1 MAPLDISAYFEQTKI
16 CRRIENYD
24 WNTKIPQRDYYHHW
38 IDDGLCR
45 ENSRAGQYERLQ
57 RRQGHMTNDSPTH
70 ILARLEIGFR
80 TDAAHLKALEADLAV
95 TLQNARNFGR
105 EHGSPEDWNTNWHRQ
120 WDNVEEILRQIKVL
134 VNEMDGAIES
144 SDHERFKKVLET
156 WETFQFEDVKLV
168 EALSVIRTQV
178 TKLNAAVRNDWNLLA
193 RTLESHFETIHAC
206 AQALRIK
213 LELLKENSRREVDQ
227 HVQAVLAKLPN
238 RVPTD
243 ELDAG
248 KCEQAYREA
257 AAELKLERHKFT
269 GFLDVVKGL
278 LLWNEST
285 SERAGKNLTNEV
297 LHH

>member
-1 MAPLDISAYFEQTKI
+1 MI
-16 CRRIENYD
+16 N
-24 WNTKIPQRDYYHHW
+24 
-38 IDDGLCR
+38 
-45 ENSRAGQYERLQ
+45 ER
-57 RRQGHMTNDSPTH
+57 PAH

-80 TDAAHLKALEADLAV
+80 TDSAHLKELEADLAV

-105 EHGSPEDWNTNWHRQ
+105 KHGSPDDWNTNWHRQ
-120 WDNVEEILRQIKVL
+120 WDNVEGILRQIRML

-144 SDHERFKKVLET
+144 SDSDRFKKMLET
-156 WETFQFEDVKLV
+156 WETFQSEDVKLV
-168 EALSVIRTQV
+168 EALSAIRTQV
-178 TKLNAAVRNDWNLLA
+178 TRLNAAVRNDWNILA
-193 RTLESHFETIHAC
+193 RTLESHFETIHVC

-227 HVQAVLAKLPN
+227 HVQDVLAKLPN
-238 RVPTD
+238 RVQAD
-243 ELDAG
+243 GLDAE

-285 SERAGKNLTNEV
+285 SERASKNLSNEV
-297 LHH
+297 LRR